1 MADEPLDKQGMVM
14 HLVAG
19 AMIGAVVGYFLDNVF
34 LLSSI
39 GILASAI
46 YIGRKVGNS

>member
-14 HLVAG
+14 YLAAG
-19 AMIGAVVGYFLDNVF
+19 AIIGAVVGYFLDNVF
-34 LLSSI
+34 LVSSI

-46 YIGRKVGNS
+46 LIGRRIENS